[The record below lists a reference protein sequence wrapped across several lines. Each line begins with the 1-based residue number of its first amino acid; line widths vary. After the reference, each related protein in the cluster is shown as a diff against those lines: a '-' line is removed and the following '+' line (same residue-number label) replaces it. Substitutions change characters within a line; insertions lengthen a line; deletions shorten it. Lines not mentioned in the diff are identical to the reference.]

1 MNGWEKNAVHYMKDK
16 TIDACPDCGCH
27 EVTITEHINGSRKSL
42 TLQCAECKSWAHFDG
57 FAEHEKQNITHH
69 AFGRKEER

>member
-57 FAEHEKQNITHH
+57 FAEQEKQSITHH